1 MAIANEDRK
10 EQEHDYKI
18 QIDRAHY
25 EVKKEVLTG
34 AQLRALPTP
43 DIGPERDLFEVV
55 PGEDDLKIELTTS
68 VKMKNGL
75 RFFTAP
81 AHINPGYEG

>member
-1 MAIANEDRK
+1 MAIEGEHIK
-10 EQEHDYKI
+10 EERHEYKI

-25 EVKKEVLTG
+25 EVKKESLTG
-34 AQLRALPTP
+34 AHLRALPTP
-43 DIGPERDLFEVV
+43 DIGSERDLFEVI
-55 PGEDDLKIELTTS
+55 PGEDDLKIELTTM

>member
-10 EQEHDYKI
+10 EPDHEYKI

-25 EVKKEVLTG
+25 EVEKEVLTG
-34 AQLRALPTP
+34 AQLRALPKP
-43 DIGPERDLFEVV
+43 DIGPERDLFEVL
-55 PGEDDLKIELTTS
+55 PGEDDLKIELTTM

-81 AHINPGYEG
+81 GHINPGYEG